1 MPHAVVAPEE
11 VSDLSRRLAE
21 VYAEARGM
29 RVRLEE
35 AEGPLAMLA
44 GLRVQAI
51 EDNLGTCLESLDGL
65 AEILVSVTVD

>member
-1 MPHAVVAPEE
+1 
-11 VSDLSRRLAE
+11 
-21 VYAEARGM
+21 M